1 MDENVAFGEEAPE
14 LPEFEETPPGHRSGY
29 VAVVGRPNVGK
40 STLINGLLGQKVA
53 IVSPKPQTT
62 RNRLLGVL
70 TRPDAQI
77 IFLDTPGVHQPKH
90 RLGEAMVE
98 AAATALPDA
107 DVVVWVVDGSTPPND
122 DDREVAALLGRLDT
136 ELPRVLVVNKSD
148 KGISRDVL
156 EEYEALAPG
165 ATPVVISATRADNL
179 ERMVDEVVTALPE
192 GPRYYPP
199 DQVTDQQV
207 RFMAAELIREQLLLQ
222 LGDEVPHSVAV
233 MVNEFKERTA
243 DMTYISAVI
252 FVERESQKPIV
263 LGKDGQKVKRVG
275 QAARASIEALL
286 GTRVYLE
293 LWVKV
298 RPKWRSNDEELRRL
312 GYPPPKKS
320 GKRGG

>member
-1 MDENVAFGEEAPE
+1 MDENVAFGDEAPE

-40 STLINGLLGQKVA
+40 STIINGLLGQKVA

-90 RLGEAMVE
+90 RLGEAMVA
-98 AAATALPDA
+98 AAATTLPEA
-107 DVVVWVVDGSTPPND
+107 DVVLWVVDGSTPPND
-122 DDREVAALLGRLDT
+122 DDREVAALLGRLSAD
-136 ELPRVLVVNKSD
+136 LPRVLAVNKSD

-156 EEYEALAPG
+156 EAYEALAPG
-165 ATPVVISATRADNL
+165 ATPVVISAARADNL
-179 ERMVDEVVTALPE
+179 ERMVDEVVAALPE

-207 RFMAAELIREQLLLQ
+207 RFMAGELVREQLLLQ

-233 MVNEFKERTA
+233 MVNEFRERTPE
-243 DMTYISAVI
+243 MTYISAVI

-275 QAARASIEALL
+275 QAARDEHRGAAGARVLSGVVGEGAAQVAL
-286 GTRVYLE
+286 GR
-293 LWVKV
+293 
-298 RPKWRSNDEELRRL
+298 
-312 GYPPPKKS
+312 
-320 GKRGG
+320 